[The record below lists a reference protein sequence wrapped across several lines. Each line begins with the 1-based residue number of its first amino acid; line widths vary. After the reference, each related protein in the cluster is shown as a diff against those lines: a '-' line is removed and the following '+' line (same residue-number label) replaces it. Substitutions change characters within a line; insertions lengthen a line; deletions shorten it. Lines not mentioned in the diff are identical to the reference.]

1 MRNQEDA
8 KLRRLEIKEMRK
20 KENQKFEKIKRSL
33 IFSTLCKIWKNKL
46 DST

>member
-20 KENQKFEKIKRSL
+20 KGNQKFEQIKRSL
-33 IFSTLCKIWKNKL
+33 IFLTLCKI
-46 DST
+46 